1 MADANLNSNSSVSQR
16 FMICDAA
23 VRECDYKAAHNRGKY
38 ERPIRVP
45 HIRLM
50 GKWLQQAGF
59 EPRSRVCVQVEEGRL
74 VITPA

>member
-1 MADANLNSNSSVSQR
+1 MVNANLNLTSSVSQR

-23 VRECDYKAAHNRGKY
+23 VRECDVKTARNRGKY
-38 ERPIRVP
+38 ERPMPMP

-50 GKWLQQAGF
+50 GKWLAQAGF
-59 EPRSRVCVQVEEGRL
+59 KPRSRICVQVEDGRL